1 MSITSIPESMITQFQ
16 ANRREVIAKLRS
28 HLNGENVVKGVD
40 EEVVQVMMREA
51 KKNLVSSSTFVFE
64 VETGF
69 YHTNHWFYSF
79 ISNEIHGQ
87 FFIAGLVRQAWN
99 DEDSA
104 EIRRLTATP
113 DGEAISD
120 YGLADNM
127 QQVQEYLREIE
138 SIVGLDKMAYFVH
151 LTECAPRDE
160 EWRKSGPYI
169 GEHESTANIPI
180 LKWEI
185 YVL

>member
-1 MSITSIPESMITQFQ
+1 MIAQFQ
-16 ANRREVIAKLRS
+16 ANRRGFITKLRS
-28 HLNGENVVKGVD
+28 HLNGENVVNGFD
-40 EEVVQVMMREA
+40 EEVVQRMIREY
-51 KKNLVSSSTFVFE
+51 KKNLVSPSTFIFE
-64 VETGF
+64 VEKGF
-69 YHTNHWFYSF
+69 YHTNHWFNSF
-79 ISNEIHGQ
+79 ISNEIPGQ

-99 DEDSA
+99 AEDSA

-113 DGEAISD
+113 EGKSISD

-138 SIVGLDKMAYFVH
+138 PIVGLDKMLYFVH